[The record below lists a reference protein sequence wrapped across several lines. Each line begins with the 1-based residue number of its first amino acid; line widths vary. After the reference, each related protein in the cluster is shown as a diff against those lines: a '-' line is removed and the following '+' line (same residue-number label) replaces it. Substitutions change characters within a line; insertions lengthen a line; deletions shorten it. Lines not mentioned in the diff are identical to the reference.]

1 MRTNFKILVH
11 ASALKDFP
19 HQEKDHLNHQK
30 HITAMTML
38 PVYNVHTHNSG
49 HTVMWAHIN
58 SGHAHTHNTEMSH
71 LKHKHDE

>member
-11 ASALKDFP
+11 TLVLKDF
-19 HQEKDHLNHQK
+19 HHQK
-30 HITAMTML
+30 HITATTML

-49 HTVMWAHIN
+49 HTLIVLIVGMHTHTHI
-58 SGHAHTHNTEMSH
+58 HTHNTEMSH